1 MAFFLQA
8 WSERGRKQYWIE
20 NPGVQAERRVLG
32 IAYVIRRKY
41 RKRTN
46 FRTSLIEPKVLLN
59 AALRYGI
66 LGTPNMPMLTEQP
79 QTRVQARNRD
89 KRSSIRF
96 PIVREVRFKRLSIRN
111 SSEIGRGQTIDISSK
126 GVYFTSDAALS
137 VGERLELSINWPA
150 QLDQKC
156 PLQLVTLGRV
166 VRSDNARYAM
176 AIERYEFRTM
186 RTSQH

>member
-1 MAFFLQA
+1 MLDTP
-8 WSERGRKQYWIE
+8 KD
-20 NPGVQAERRVLG
+20 
-32 IAYVIRRKY
+32 
-41 RKRTN
+41 
-46 FRTSLIEPKVLLN
+46 TSNK
-59 AALRYGI
+59 
-66 LGTPNMPMLTEQP
+66 PMLTEQT
-79 QTRVQARNRD
+79 QTRAQVRGRE

-126 GVYFTSDAALS
+126 GVYFTSDVVLS

-186 RTSQH
+186 RTPQH

>member
-1 MAFFLQA
+1 M
-8 WSERGRKQYWIE
+8 
-20 NPGVQAERRVLG
+20 
-32 IAYVIRRKY
+32 
-41 RKRTN
+41 
-46 FRTSLIEPKVLLN
+46 
-59 AALRYGI
+59 
-66 LGTPNMPMLTEQP
+66 LGTPNNPMLTEQT
-79 QTRVQARNRD
+79 QTRAQVRGRE

-126 GVYFTSDAALS
+126 GVYFTSDVALS

-186 RTSQH
+186 RNPQH